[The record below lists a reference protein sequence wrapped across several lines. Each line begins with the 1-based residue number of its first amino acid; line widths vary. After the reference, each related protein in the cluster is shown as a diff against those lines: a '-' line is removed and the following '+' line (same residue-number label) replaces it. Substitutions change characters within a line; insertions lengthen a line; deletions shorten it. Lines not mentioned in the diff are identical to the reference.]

1 MIKVDAPKYER
12 YLPFVAA
19 VAMFM
24 QSLDGTILN
33 TSLPSIASDLQYS
46 PLEMQSVIVSYT
58 LTLALFIPLSG
69 WLSDRFGSR
78 KMFMIAVLLFSVG
91 SFFCAFSYNLFT
103 LNISRIV
110 QAVGGSMMV
119 PIARLAV
126 LYQYPRNQ
134 LLKVMNYITIPGLL
148 GLVVG
153 PSLGGYLSDNFSW
166 HWIFLVNLPVGI
178 IGILLALK
186 IMPNFKNNV
195 GKFDFLGL
203 TYFSTALVLITFALE
218 LSSIGFNHYL
228 LICGLMLISILLFLL
243 YYKHFKKV
251 SNPII
256 NLNLFKIR
264 TLRIGLMGSLITRF
278 GISGLPFLLPLMMQV
293 GFGFSATKAGLL
305 LLPSA
310 ITTIAIKPWIVP
322 LVKLFGYRNILIS
335 NTLFLAVII
344 FIFSFMS
351 KNTPTTYYI
360 VLMTAYG
367 AFTSI
372 QMTAMNTITLA
383 DLNDEQAS
391 GGNSLLTI
399 MQQLSISFGISIAA
413 MILAFYK
420 DIRDFFQGDLVTAFQ
435 YTLITLAILTALSSL
450 TFTKLSRTDG
460 SRLSS

>member
-1 MIKVDAPKYER
+1 
-12 YLPFVAA
+12 LPFVAA